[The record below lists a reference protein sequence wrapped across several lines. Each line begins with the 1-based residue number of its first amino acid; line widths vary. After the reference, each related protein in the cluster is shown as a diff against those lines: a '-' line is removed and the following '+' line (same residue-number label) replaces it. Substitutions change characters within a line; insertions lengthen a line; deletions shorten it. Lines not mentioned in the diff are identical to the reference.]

1 MYYCRA
7 WILHL
12 FACVLFPDATGD
24 NASWMWIHCL
34 SNWDQ
39 AGQYSWGSTVLCFLY
54 RQLCE
59 GCRRST
65 ANPSLGGCVY
75 LLQLW
80 MWARFPVG
88 RPEVLAR
95 REWFQGQPPSRQP
108 TWAYLWDQ
116 VRVSHTRID
125 RAYIQYTNELDSLT
139 ASSVSKFYFPC
150 TY

>member
-1 MYYCRA
+1 MEGLCKE
-7 WILHL
+7 
-12 FACVLFPDATGD
+12 ATGD
-24 NASWMWIHCL
+24 RKMEDHKSSW
-34 SNWDQ
+34 
-39 AGQYSWGSTVLCFLY
+39 AT
-54 RQLCE
+54 QL
-59 GCRRST
+59 
-65 ANPSLGGCVY
+65 Y

-125 RAYIQYTNELDSLT
+125 RAYIEYTNELDSLT
-139 ASSVSKFYFPC
+139 TSSVSKFYFPC
-150 TY
+150 CFEKD